1 MYERTPII
9 FSKRWRLAL
18 MDTKEEIQIKFGKA
32 IKLLIEEKGM
42 SIHKLAAAAGLE
54 YAHVQRITAGK
65 VNLELSTIIALCRG
79 LRISSDRFFF
89 VYESI

>member
-1 MYERTPII
+1 
-9 FSKRWRLAL
+9 

-32 IKLLIEEKGM
+32 VKMLIEEKGM

-79 LRISSDRFFF
+79 LGVSTDQLFSA
-89 VYESI
+89 YERL